1 MSPSLLLLLYAFI
14 GFVEWALALVRTLAV
29 VHRKVWAVP
38 VTVFA
43 ETLIGMLVFKHF
55 VDTGD
60 WRVAIAYGLGS
71 AIGSFIPMICTKR
84 KVEASN
90 GKSN

>member
-1 MSPSLLLLLYAFI
+1 MLSLPLLFLYAFI
-14 GFVEWALALVRTLAV
+14 GLVEWALALIRTLSV
-29 VHRKVWAVP
+29 VHHKVWAVP

-60 WRVAIAYGLGS
+60 WLVAVAYSVGS
-71 AIGSFIPMICTKR
+71 AIGSFLPMIWTKR
-84 KVEASN
+84 KVEESN
-90 GKSN
+90 GTN